1 MGSFPG
7 TYNDP
12 TDYKL
17 ATKFIAKRLEKVLSH
32 LIGRDHTCYI
42 KGRIYRRKQ
51 SSTVTA
57 EKTSLKK

>member
-42 KGRIYRRKQ
+42 KGRFIGENNRRR
-51 SSTVTA
+51 
-57 EKTSLKK
+57 

>member
-17 ATKFIAKRLEKVLSH
+17 ATKFFAIYLFEKVLSY

-42 KGRIYRRKQ
+42 KGRFIGENNRRRRRQRKRR
-51 SSTVTA
+51 
-57 EKTSLKK
+57 

>member
-32 LIGRDHTCYI
+32 LIARDHTCYI
-42 KGRIYRRKQ
+42 KGRFIGENNRRRRRQRKRH
-51 SSTVTA
+51 
-57 EKTSLKK
+57 